1 MSSVNYSKLIDITY
15 SYLDYHKMKHTKE
28 IDELIKTCI
37 DEVISLSQFKYIY
50 EEFDTKLDFI
60 NNSEAYSKF
69 LSGTNKYYLVLMTLG
84 KRIDDRIKYYSKI
97 DLTKMYVFDSASSA
111 YLEYMSD
118 LYEEGFEK
126 PRTYRFSPGYQ
137 GTTTSDLREIFK
149 YLKPEKIGVTLLE
162 SNLMLPQKTM
172 CGIIGFGVEKE
183 KRCGD
188 CVIKS
193 KCLYLKEGRTCY

>member
-1 MSSVNYSKLIDITY
+1 MSSVNYSKLTDIAY
-15 SYLDYHKMKHTKE
+15 SYLDYHKMEHTKE
-28 IDELIKTCI
+28 IDDLIRICI
-37 DEVISLSQFKYIY
+37 DEVVELSQFKYIY
-50 EEFDTKLDFI
+50 EEFSTKLDFI
-60 NNSEAYSKF
+60 NNSVAYSKF
-69 LSGTNKYYLVLMTLG
+69 LDGCNKYYLVLMTLG
-84 KRIDDRIKYYSKI
+84 KRIDDKIKYYSKI
-97 DLTKMYVFDSASSA
+97 DLTKMYVFDSVSSA

-137 GTTTSDLREIFK
+137 GTTTADLREIFK

-172 CGIIGFGVEKE
+172 CGLIGFGITKE

-188 CVIKS
+188 CVLKS
-193 KCLYLKEGRTCY
+193 KCLYIKGGRTCY

>member
-1 MSSVNYSKLIDITY
+1 MSSVNYSKLTDIAY
-15 SYLDYHKMKHTKE
+15 SYLDYHKMEHTKE
-28 IDELIKTCI
+28 IDDLIRICI
-37 DEVISLSQFKYIY
+37 DEVVELSQFKYIY
-50 EEFDTKLDFI
+50 EEFSTKLDFI
-60 NNSEAYSKF
+60 NNSVVYSKF
-69 LSGTNKYYLVLMTLG
+69 LDGCNKYYLVLMTLG
-84 KRIDDRIKYYSKI
+84 KRIDDKIKYYSKI
-97 DLTKMYVFDSASSA
+97 DLTKMYVFDSVSSA

-137 GTTTSDLREIFK
+137 GTTTADLREIFK

-172 CGIIGFGVEKE
+172 CGLIGFGITKE

-188 CVIKS
+188 CVLKS
-193 KCLYLKEGRTCY
+193 KCLYIKEGRTCY

>member
-1 MSSVNYSKLIDITY
+1 
-15 SYLDYHKMKHTKE
+15 
-28 IDELIKTCI
+28 
-37 DEVISLSQFKYIY
+37 
-50 EEFDTKLDFI
+50 
-60 NNSEAYSKF
+60 
-69 LSGTNKYYLVLMTLG
+69 
-84 KRIDDRIKYYSKI
+84 
-97 DLTKMYVFDSASSA
+97 MYVFDSVSSA

-137 GTTTSDLREIFK
+137 GTTTADLREIFK

-172 CGIIGFGVEKE
+172 CGLIGFGITKE

-188 CVIKS
+188 CVLKS
-193 KCLYLKEGRTCY
+193 KCLYIKEGRTCY